1 MENLKVLNV
10 LREESRANIPAV
22 EDYRPGYPRF
32 SALIA
37 AHDSF
42 QICRRFSHLRA
53 RLLLLKQDKL
63 SILEQQLEKIDAHES
78 APLFLGSSRDDK
90 NDERSS
96 TLSEIDRALAD
107 YDNFVERNCR
117 MLDGGFAKPRNIR
130 SLQNWVNGNGCLSWE
145 ETEYLT
151 HCNDLRSVVPTE
163 DHAMVRFEAWV
174 EDNVVRLLK
183 KLPNV
188 STIVLMLVIY
198 VLNLII

>member
-1 MENLKVLNV
+1 MFQLRLRSLLISCTSWLLRQDIYRSCNVRTRPSIENPKALNV
-10 LREESRANIPAV
+10 LREESRANILAV

-63 SILEQQLEKIDAHES
+63 SMLEQQLEEIDATES

-90 NDERSS
+90 NEERSS

-107 YDNFVERNCR
+107 YG
-117 MLDGGFAKPRNIR
+117 M
-130 SLQNWVNGNGCLSWE
+130 
-145 ETEYLT
+145 
-151 HCNDLRSVVPTE
+151 
-163 DHAMVRFEAWV
+163 
-174 EDNVVRLLK
+174 
-183 KLPNV
+183 
-188 STIVLMLVIY
+188 
-198 VLNLII
+198 